1 MQKKLS
7 AANKT
12 AWETKAYQAW
22 ERTYGTPEALA
33 KELKRTHKHL
43 LRYWLKYIGDPAG
56 KRALNLLGS
65 TGRKAVSLAL
75 MGADVTVVDISE
87 ENRLYG
93 MRTAEA
99 AGVRIDYICADAT
112 NIPEEEQLGQY
123 DIVLMEFGILHYF
136 AELGPIFSTVSE
148 RLKPG
153 GRLLLTDFHPFG
165 RIWKSFRDR
174 QSPDDYFDKEFREG
188 DVAFSQLLKEEERVG
203 LSKVL
208 IRSWTAGD
216 VLGAVGAAG
225 LFVRAFEELPASS
238 APGLPEFYTL
248 VADKIEAKLPPL
260 HP

>member
-56 KRALNLLGS
+56 RRVLNLLGS
-65 TGRKAVSLAL
+65 NGRKAVSLAL
-75 MGADVTVVDISE
+75 MGAAVTVVDISE
-87 ENRLYG
+87 ENHLYA

-99 AGVRIDYICADAT
+99 AGVRIDYLCADAT
-112 NIPEEEQLGQY
+112 DIPDEEKLGQF

-136 AELGPIFSTVSE
+136 AELDPIFSTVCE

-153 GRLLLTDFHPFG
+153 GRLLLTDFHPFA
-165 RIWKSFRDR
+165 RIWKSFEERR
-174 QSPDDYFDKEFREG
+174 TPGDYFDRTFREG
-188 DVAFSQLLKEEERVG
+188 DVAFAQLLPEEDRGGLNKVMTRGWTVG
-203 LSKVL
+203 DIIAAISK
-208 IRSWTAGD
+208 T
-216 VLGAVGAAG
+216 G
-225 LFVRAFEELPASS
+225 LLVRAFEEFPASS